1 MVYALPVL
9 FCYLV
14 ENPRG
19 YPELRFL
26 THLAGAHPDADSAE
40 IELLDTAGR
49 SREWFQA
56 LTPAEGAAL
65 MDRQECPSHGVRGA
79 GK

>member
-1 MVYALPVL
+1 MVCALAVL

-26 THLAGAHPDADSAE
+26 THVAVAHPDADSPE
-40 IELLDTAGR
+40 IELLNTAGR
-49 SREWFQA
+49 SRERFQA
-56 LTPAEGAAL
+56 LTPAERAAL
-65 MDRQECPSHGVRGA
+65 MDRQECLSHGVCGA